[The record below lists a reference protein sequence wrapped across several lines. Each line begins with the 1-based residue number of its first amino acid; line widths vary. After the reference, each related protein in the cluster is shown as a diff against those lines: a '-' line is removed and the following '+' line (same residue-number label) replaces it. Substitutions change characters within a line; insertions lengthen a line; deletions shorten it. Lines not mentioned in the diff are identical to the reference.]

1 MSYDVSLM
9 ADTGGEPVEVWQRN
23 HTSNTSRMWKAAGC
37 DIAAF
42 DGCSGAALSSAA
54 YEALTLLALDPET
67 YRQFEPGNGWGTL
80 ESTKDFLR
88 AIAEAGK
95 KYPRTTVRVWR

>member
-9 ADTGGEPVEVWQRN
+9 ADTGGEPVTVWSYN
-23 HTSNTSRMWKAAGC
+23 HTSNTRAMWIAAGC

-42 DGCSGAALSSAA
+42 DGCSAAALSTAA
-54 YEALTLLALDPET
+54 YEALTLIALRPDA
-67 YRQFEPGNGWGTL
+67 YRHMEPDNKWGTV

-95 KYPRTTVRVWR
+95 KYPRTTVRVDR